1 MSLCE
6 DLDAERLQRRLSEK
20 WRRYPAM
27 LPAWVAEMD
36 YPIAPAIRAV
46 LERAIELNDF
56 GYPAGRDERDVP
68 EAFAERMRQR
78 FGWNAEAERVLVL
91 SDVVQGLYLA
101 LLAFTAPG
109 DGVLVQTPIYPPFFS
124 CVRETG
130 RRLLASPL
138 VDLGGRHGID
148 FDRLRA
154 EAPGVRALLLC
165 HPHNP
170 TGRCFT
176 RAELEG
182 LAELA
187 LEHDWVVLS
196 DEIHADLTH
205 PGHAFVPFA
214 ALGPELAERTIT
226 FSSASKAFNIAGLRC
241 ALAHFGSDERVAAFE
256 RVLPRHARGG
266 VGILSQ
272 HATVA
277 AWREGEAWLDEV
289 RAALDA
295 RRKQLIEQ
303 LRLQLPEARVYLPD
317 ATYLAWLDLRALE
330 LAPSPAEFFRRNAR
344 VALSDGR
351 YFGEGFEGYARINFA
366 TSGALLGEIIER
378 MAAAVRA
385 RGQAT

>member
-1 MSLCE
+1 MGLE
-6 DLDAERLQRRLSEK
+6 DLDPERLRRRLSEK
-20 WRRYPAM
+20 WRRHAAPM

-36 YPIAPAIRAV
+36 YPVAPAIRAV
-46 LERAIELNDF
+46 LERALELDDF
-56 GYPAGRDERDVP
+56 GYPAAKDERSVP
-68 EAFAERMRQR
+68 EAFAERMQQR
-78 FGWNAEAERVLVL
+78 YGWGAPAERSLVL

-109 DGVLVQTPIYPPFFS
+109 DGVLVQTPIYPPFLS
-124 CVRETG
+124 SVRETN
-130 RRLLASPL
+130 RRLVASPL
-138 VDLGGRHGID
+138 VDLGGRYGID

-154 EAPGVRALLLC
+154 QAPGVRALMLC

-170 TGRCFT
+170 SGRCFS

-182 LAELA
+182 LGELA

-205 PGHAFVPFA
+205 PGHTFVPFA
-214 ALGPELAERTIT
+214 SLGPELAERSIT

-241 ALAHFGSDERVAAFE
+241 ALAHFGSDERVAAVD
-256 RVLPRHARGG
+256 RVLPSHARGG

-277 AWREGEAWLDEV
+277 AWREGEAWLAEV

-295 RRKQLIEQ
+295 RRHQLIAE
-303 LRLQLPEARVYLPD
+303 LRRELPEAKVYLPD

-330 LAPSPAEFFRRNAR
+330 LGPSPAEFFRRHAR
-344 VALSDGR
+344 VALSDGA
-351 YFGEGFEGYARINFA
+351 YFGAGFEGYARLNFA
-366 TSGALLGEIIER
+366 TSRALLSEIIER
-378 MAAAVRA
+378 MASAVRA
-385 RGQAT
+385 RAPG